1 VPIRPAR
8 PLLLVLSLFTLGCEA
23 ALSGAASS
31 RGTWKDLPGA
41 PTFDPS
47 LVRRLEAAVAG
58 RGPGYRPRS
67 RHLNRDGSAVYTNRL
82 ILEASPYLI
91 QHAHNPVN
99 WFPWSDEAFETAR
112 STGRPVLLSVGYST
126 CHWCHV
132 MEEESFEDEEIA
144 GFLNAHYVAV
154 KVDREE
160 RPDVDGVY
168 MSAIQS
174 LGGRGGWPMT
184 VWLTPDRKPFYGGT
198 YFPARDGDRGSA
210 IGFLTLLEKLAATY
224 RTPGNSLIRTA
235 EEVTRA
241 LQADLAAS
249 SPGDLPGFGLLRG
262 AAEIYRARFDPEN
275 GGLAGR
281 MKFPSGLPIRF
292 LLRHHRRSG
301 DEAFLKMAVL
311 TLEKMAAGGIHDQL
325 GGGFHRYSTDPQWL
339 VPHFEKMLYD
349 NALIALDALEA
360 YQATGRAEFA
370 GIARETLAYA
380 QREMSSPRGGFY
392 SATDADSPVPG
403 GRREEGRFF
412 TWTPEEI
419 DAAVGKARG
428 ELVRDYYGVT
438 PRGNLD
444 GRNVLH
450 VARPLEE
457 AARRLGISSEKARG
471 ELEAAKKLLEAARRE
486 RPPPFRDEKILA
498 AWNGLMISALARGGL
513 VLGEEA
519 LTRRAA
525 RCADLLLQSARRGG
539 RLLRAVPV
547 AGAPRDGTL
556 SDYAFLI
563 AGLLDLY
570 EASGDPRRLR
580 QALDLD
586 AVLAKHYEDP
596 VRGGFFLTADDGE
609 KLLARE
615 KPAYDG
621 AEPSGNSVAVMN
633 LLRLHEFTTEDRFR
647 QRAVRALR
655 SQAKLLADSPAALS
669 EMLLAA
675 DFLLDT
681 PREIV
686 LIVPA
691 SRRDADAFLARLAAV
706 YAPNRVLV
714 VAAEGGD
721 LEEQE
726 KLVPYLEGK
735 KTLRGKTTAYVCEK
749 RVCRLPTT
757 DPVAFGRL
765 LEKVEPLPAPS
776 ARDTPGRSN
785 GRP

>member
-1 VPIRPAR
+1 
-8 PLLLVLSLFTLGCEA
+8 
-23 ALSGAASS
+23 
-31 RGTWKDLPGA
+31 
-41 PTFDPS
+41 
-47 LVRRLEAAVAG
+47 
-58 RGPGYRPRS
+58 
-67 RHLNRDGSAVYTNRL
+67 
-82 ILEASPYLI
+82 LI

-99 WFPWSDEAFETAR
+99 WYPWSDEAFETAR

-160 RPDVDGVY
+160 RPDLDGVY
-168 MSAIQS
+168 MAAVQS
-174 LGGRGGWPMT
+174 LAGGGGWPMT
-184 VWLTPDRKPFYGGT
+184 LWLTPDRKPFYGGT

-210 IGFLTLLEKLAATY
+210 IGFRTLLEKLAAAY
-224 RTPGNSLIRTA
+224 NAPGNSLARRA

-241 LQADLAAS
+241 LQADLAAA
-249 SPGDLPGFGLLRG
+249 SPGNLPGAAILRG

-275 GGLAGR
+275 GGLAGP

-292 LLRHHRRSG
+292 LLRHHRRTG

-311 TLEKMAAGGIHDQL
+311 TLQKMAAGGIHDQL
-325 GGGFHRYSTDPQWL
+325 GGGFHRYSTDPRWL

-360 YQATGRAEFA
+360 YQATGREEFA
-370 GIARETLAYA
+370 RIAREVFAYA
-380 QREMSSPRGGFY
+380 QGEMSSPRGGFY
-392 SATDADSPVPG
+392 AATDADSPGPG

-428 ELVRDYYGVT
+428 DLVRHYYGVT

-444 GRNVLH
+444 GRSVLH
-450 VARPLEE
+450 VATPLED
-457 AARRLGISSEKARG
+457 AARRRGISPEKARS
-471 ELEAAKKLLEAARRE
+471 ELEAAKELLEAARRK
-486 RPPPFRDEKILA
+486 RPPPFRDEKILV
-498 AWNGLMISALARGGL
+498 AWNGLMISALSRGGL
-513 VLGEEA
+513 VLGEDA

-539 RLLRAVPV
+539 RLLRAVPE

-596 VRGGFFLTADDGE
+596 ARGGFFLTADDGE

-647 QRAVRALR
+647 ERAVRALR

-686 LIVPA
+686 LIAP
-691 SRRDADAFLARLAAV
+691 SKRQDAAPFLARLAAM

-714 VAAEGGD
+714 VAAEGRD

-735 KTLRGKTTAYVCEK
+735 KTLRGKTTAYVCER

-757 DPVAFGRL
+757 DPAAFGRL
-765 LEKVEPLPAPS
+765 LEKVEPLPAPP
-776 ARDTPGRSN
+776 ALETPGRID
-785 GRP
+785 GDP